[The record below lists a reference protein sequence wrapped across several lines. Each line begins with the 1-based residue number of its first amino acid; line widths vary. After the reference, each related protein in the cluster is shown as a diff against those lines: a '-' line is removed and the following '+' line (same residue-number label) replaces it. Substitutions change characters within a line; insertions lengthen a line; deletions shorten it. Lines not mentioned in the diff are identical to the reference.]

1 MSAVTSGPGLAYG
14 AARPWPSPLL
24 LPQAGCPFSRLGAC
38 SPGSLQ
44 PHPVQLPGTTPLERT
59 CALAR
64 GGARMRSRCP
74 GGTERL
80 GWGSLRAGGVLL
92 HSPVPASPPTQKTS
106 EPQSLRLQWPAA
118 DWGPAGLSRDGAREQ
133 GGVTCVARA
142 RRSHARPSS
151 FLGAA
156 VNVPCGSGPVPP
168 WASASRPLQRMA
180 FFSTCR
186 PRAVSRASSQ
196 PRQQPR
202 RMTSRSTPLCAWGDG
217 GSERLSDLP
226 RGRRLAPRGG
236 SMEGPAGSRLS
247 PEQMPAAAALLPLG
261 GSGAK
266 PHTMHAAHR
275 RRPTVRPRRGHVGVP
290 HKAPGLSVSRPERT
304 CPSRAEPGRLRSP
317 AVSAGLRSP
326 L

>member
-64 GGARMRSRCP
+64 GGARTRSRCP

-186 PRAVSRASSQ
+186 PRAVSRVSSQ

-202 RMTSRSTPLCAWGDG
+202 RMTSRSNPTLCLGRRRLREA
-217 GSERLSDLP
+217 ERL
-226 RGRRLAPRGG
+226 A
-236 SMEGPAGSRLS
+236 
-247 PEQMPAAAALLPLG
+247 Q
-261 GSGAK
+261 
-266 PHTMHAAHR
+266 
-275 RRPTVRPRRGHVGVP
+275 
-290 HKAPGLSVSRPERT
+290 
-304 CPSRAEPGRLRSP
+304 RSP
-317 AVSAGLRSP
+317 AGASRRQHGRPRGLPSEPGADAGGCGLAASWRVWGETAYDARSP
-326 L
+326 SQETYRPP